1 MRASKHRIATAAT
14 LATLALAGAVGA
26 AAAAA
31 ADWPQWGGTP
41 SRNMVSDATG
51 LPESA
56 KVVAKA
62 GGGEID
68 VAASQGIRWAAPLGS
83 QTYGNPTVAGGRVF
97 VGTNNDRPRDPRTTG
112 DRGILLCLDEQT
124 GEFLWQLASPKLPGG
139 KAVDFEAVGICSSP
153 AVERDRVYT
162 ITNRCEVLCLDA
174 AGMANG
180 NDGPFKDEAAYL
192 TPDGAAS
199 PAEPGPHDADIL
211 WRYDMYNELGVFP
224 HQQTAGSVLLV
235 GERLFVSTSNGVD
248 WTNVHIPAP
257 DAPALI
263 CLDKSTGKLLG
274 EERSGI
280 SSRTFRC
287 NWSSP
292 AFGTADGRD
301 MVVFGGGDGFCYA
314 FEPEPVDGVLK
325 EIWRFDCNP
334 PHYKVDPK
342 TNKPF
347 KYGRNKAYS
356 EIVATPVIHGDRV
369 YVATGQDPE
378 SGDGVGVL
386 SCIDATKTGDVTA
399 TGKVWAYEKIARSLS
414 TVSVTPD
421 GLVYAADYS
430 GMIHC
435 LDAKSGKPKWVY
447 DTEGRIWG
455 STLAA
460 DGKVYCGT
468 EERTLFILASR
479 GDEPKVI
486 GEIELDGPVYSTPVV
501 ANGVIFVSTDK
512 TLFALGK
519 R

>member
-1 MRASKHRIATAAT
+1 MRASKHRIGAGAMLGT
-14 LATLALAGAVGA
+14 LAMAGVVGA

-31 ADWPQWGGTP
+31 EWPQWGGTP
-41 SRNMVSDATG
+41 SKNMVSDATG

-56 KVVAKA
+56 KIVVKA
-62 GGGEID
+62 SGGEID
-68 VAASQGIRWAAPLGS
+68 VAASQGIKWAVPLGS

-124 GEFLWQLASPKLPGG
+124 GKFLWQLASPKLPGG

-174 AGMANG
+174 GGMANG

-235 GERLFVSTSNGVD
+235 GDRLYVSTSNGVD

-263 CLDKSTGKLLG
+263 CLDKNTGKLLG

-292 AFGTADGRD
+292 AFGAAGGRD

-334 PHYKVDPK
+334 PHYKTDPK
-342 TNKPF
+342 TRKPF

-378 SGDGVGVL
+378 SGDGVGIL
-386 SCIDATKTGDVTA
+386 NCIDATKAGDVTA

-430 GMIHC
+430 GLIHC
-435 LDAKSGKPKWVY
+435 LDARSGEPKWVY

-468 EERTLFILASR
+468 EERTLIVLASG

-501 ANGVIFVSTDK
+501 ANGVMFVSTDK
-512 TLFALGK
+512 TLFALCK